1 MAGLKILKFHG
12 FLITLCYFS
21 TVFKYSRSSQLY
33 EVKAAL
39 PYSDTFI
46 NCSILPA
53 DTQVTWEY
61 RNTILN
67 TTNSDKYMKNSSGL
81 IVYNVTDDDEGQYI
95 CLSQPFTLL
104 QAYIQLNVK
113 CKKLKI
119 WLQHTYNV

>member
-1 MAGLKILKFHG
+1 M
-12 FLITLCYFS
+12 
-21 TVFKYSRSSQLY
+21 YSRSSQLY
-33 EVKAAL
+33 EVKTAL
-39 PYSDTFI
+39 RYHDTFI

-53 DTQVTWEY
+53 NTSVIWKY

-67 TTNSDKYMKNSSGL
+67 TRSSDKYMENSSGL

-113 CKKLKI
+113 CKKL
-119 WLQHTYNV
+119 